1 MISNTKY
8 VLSDLLTLEQELISL
23 KETNNSNYHDIE
35 QK

>member
-8 VLSDLLTLEQELISL
+8 VLSDLLTLEQELIYL